1 MMNWH
6 SIRPAA
12 LVVAAVLLS
21 PLWSSGSSRADGQPS
36 IVTDPDAVVQGHT
49 LTQWTALYVQWA
61 FASPA
66 SAVPVPGEPGQYYN
80 ATNDPT
86 GAFAQA
92 LNLGPMFFVSGIGNP
107 TTERTLNVAQGTAV
121 LFPIVLFEDTE
132 GPDGSKPPLIP
143 PSIPGFKGTY
153 AQEVDAVLDAS
164 SFSGIVLKVDGK
176 EVKKLREEIVNDFSA
191 GIVLPGSEGQVF
203 FTGPSN
209 PLPAGT
215 VLYPSGT
222 EGYYVILE
230 NLSPGEHIITTQY
243 TFIGPYSGCPSPGC
257 SSGHSEIINVIASP

>member
-1 MMNWH
+1 MEWR

-12 LVVAAVLLS
+12 MVMVAALLS
-21 PLWSSGSSRADGQPS
+21 PLWSSGISRADGTPT
-36 IVTDPDAVVQGHT
+36 IVTDPNAVVLGHT
-49 LTQWTALYVQWA
+49 LADWTALYVQWA

-66 SAVPVPGEPGQYYN
+66 SAVPVPNEPGQYYN

-86 GAFAQA
+86 GAFAEA
-92 LNLGPMFFVSGIGNP
+92 LNLGPMFFVSGIGSP

-132 GPDGSKPPLIP
+132 GPNGSKPPLIP

-153 AQEVDAVLDAS
+153 AQEVEAVLGAS
-164 SFSGIVLKVDGK
+164 SFSGIVMKLDGIA
-176 EVKKLREEIVNDFSA
+176 VKHLHESIINQFTA

-203 FTGPSN
+203 FTGPSS

-222 EGYYVILE
+222 EGYYVILQ
-230 NLSPGEHIITTQY
+230 NLSPGEHVISTQY

-257 SSGHSEIINVIASP
+257 SSGHSEIINVVASP

>member
-1 MMNWH
+1 M
-6 SIRPAA
+6 
-12 LVVAAVLLS
+12 
-21 PLWSSGSSRADGQPS
+21 
-36 IVTDPDAVVQGHT
+36 
-49 LTQWTALYVQWA
+49 QWA

-80 ATNDPT
+80 AANDPT

-121 LFPIVLFEDTE
+121 LFPIVIFEDTE
-132 GPDGSKPPLIP
+132 GPNGSKPPLIP
-143 PSIPGFKGTY
+143 PSIPGFKGSY

-164 SFSGIVLKVDGK
+164 SFSGIVLKVDGNV
-176 EVKKLREEIVNDFSA
+176 VKKLRKSIVNDFSA
-191 GIVLPGSEGQVF
+191 DVVLPGSEGQVF

-222 EGYYVILE
+222 EGYYVNSSKSEPRRAHHQHAI
-230 NLSPGEHIITTQY
+230 NLHRAIFRLPLSGVFRGTLGNYQRRRIPLSVTWLAAGGERDVACRLRSAVAREVPLPVTSE
-243 TFIGPYSGCPSPGC
+243 GGVSGACC
-257 SSGHSEIINVIASP
+257 QF